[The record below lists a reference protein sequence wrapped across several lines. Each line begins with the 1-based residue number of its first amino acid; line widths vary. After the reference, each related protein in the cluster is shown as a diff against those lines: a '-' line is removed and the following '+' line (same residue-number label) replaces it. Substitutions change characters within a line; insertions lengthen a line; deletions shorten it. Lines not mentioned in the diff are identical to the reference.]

1 VSDGLR
7 VTDWACVGGTLVA
20 NGSVR
25 IQGAVND
32 SLARKLIDATRAP
45 WQTLPK
51 EQGPVQQNGFAS
63 YMSVAE
69 AEVSVRN
76 LAADIVRE
84 LTSSAPLDVPAIP
97 HFNEVSWTRY
107 PAATGRITTHRD
119 PAPFDGI
126 IAIATLSGHATFS
139 VWGGAVHGTPDVVLA
154 GGTPP
159 TEWDA
164 SAGDLILLRGNGWP
178 TPDAR
183 CPMHEVSAP
192 ADGERTIMTFRH
204 NTRGAGG
211 GYDVEHP

>member
-1 VSDGLR
+1 M
-7 VTDWACVGGTLVA
+7 
-20 NGSVR
+20 
-25 IQGAVND
+25 
-32 SLARKLIDATRAP
+32 AP
-45 WQTLPK
+45 P
-51 EQGPVQQNGFAS
+51 
-63 YMSVAE
+63 
-69 AEVSVRN
+69 
-76 LAADIVRE
+76 
-84 LTSSAPLDVPAIP
+84 DVPAIP
-97 HFNEVSWTRY
+97 RFNEVSWTRY

-126 IAIATLSGHATFS
+126 IAIATLSGRATFS
-139 VWGGAVHGTPDVVLA
+139 VWGGAVHGTPDEVLA
-154 GGTPP
+154 RGTPP

-183 CPMHEVSAP
+183 CPMHGVSAP